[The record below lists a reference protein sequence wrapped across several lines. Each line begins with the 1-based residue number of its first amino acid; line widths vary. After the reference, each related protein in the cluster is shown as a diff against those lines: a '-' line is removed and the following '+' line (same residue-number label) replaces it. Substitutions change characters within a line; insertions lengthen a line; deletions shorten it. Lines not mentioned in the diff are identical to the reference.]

1 MSAEDKTAV
10 EVAAGAAEVSANTA
24 QVEKEAITDDG
35 KKPDEGAERP
45 KKDGT
50 QRRIDR
56 LTREKYQMRAE
67 LDMLKGMLMQ
77 NANGNTQQNSDE
89 GLTVDQL
96 VEKKLAEREAQK
108 EARKQAEKVHRILE
122 EVEDIVDDF
131 DLEEWGDGSRY
142 PITGEMAEAIIDS
155 DIPAKLTAYLYEHPA
170 EVKRIAELPRA
181 RQAAAIGKLE
191 AKLEAD
197 NEPKKPSKSSA
208 PEPIKPLSAAKSS
221 TKFRSDMSL
230 AEYAAMRGR
239 KYS

>member
-1 MSAEDKTAV
+1 MSAEDKTVV
-10 EVAAGAAEVSANTA
+10 EAATADAESVENAE
-24 QVEKEAITDDG
+24 QVEKSAISDDG
-35 KKPDEGAERP
+35 EKPEERAERP

-77 NANGNTQQNSDE
+77 RDDGGSQRQED
-89 GLTVDQL
+89 GLDIDQL

-108 EARKQAEKVHRILE
+108 EARKRSEKVQKIIE
-122 EVEDIVDDF
+122 EVEDLVDDF
-131 DLEEWGDGSRY
+131 DLDDWGAM
-142 PITGEMAEAIIDS
+142 PVTGEMAEAIIDS
-155 DIPAKLTAYLYEHPA
+155 DIATKLTAYLYANPA
-170 EVKRIAELPRA
+170 EIKRISELPKA

-191 AKLEAD
+191 AKLEA
-197 NEPKKPSKSSA
+197 ESEQKKPSKSSA
-208 PEPIKPLSAAKSS
+208 PAPIKPLANAKTSA
-221 TKFRSDMSL
+221 KFRSDMSL